1 MAHSC
6 IFDWSTCSKSQ
17 YKFRCYSCGEQVQ
30 RGDNITMTHSYRDG
44 MTLRS
49 GMRTGTTRWVHIGCT
64 PCRWLS
70 WRNGTFDPFLNGVWT
85 DWDAK
90 VQSEFDAQISSYD
103 GHCYRSEFLEDK
115 GYPAKKYMSTR
126 IKRGV
131 VKFQA
136 LWRGYLYKRAL
147 PIAIQ
152 QARREAALRA
162 WFEPGTFNPGCGQMY
177 RSVAERDKR
186 VPNQPDNRF
195 DIGDIVECPFD
206 VSTRRESFHRGI
218 IVFGQYFVA
227 GEDGAVRQN
236 GWRYLVKFKDGET
249 LLYSE
254 ETLIR
259 RTLQVKEIKETM
271 SSSGVDW
278 KMEVLPHCTYTNRF
292 RVQAPRWQ
300 RKLLVKQGKI
310 EDVGSDFYLYR
321 LVASGQLKSYTD
333 DY

>member
-70 WRNGTFDPFLNGVWT
+70 WTNGTFDSFLNGVWT

-136 LWRGYLYKRAL
+136 LWRGYIYKNAL
-147 PIAIQ
+147 GT
-152 QARREAALRA
+152 ALTG
-162 WFEPGTFNPGCGQMY
+162 EY
-177 RSVAERDKR
+177 Y
-186 VPNQPDNRF
+186 VPR
-195 DIGDIVECPFD
+195 
-206 VSTRRESFHRGI
+206 
-218 IVFGQYFVA
+218 
-227 GEDGAVRQN
+227 
-236 GWRYLVKFKDGET
+236 
-249 LLYSE
+249 
-254 ETLIR
+254 
-259 RTLQVKEIKETM
+259 
-271 SSSGVDW
+271 
-278 KMEVLPHCTYTNRF
+278 LPHARDS
-292 RVQAPRWQ
+292 RRIS
-300 RKLLVKQGKI
+300 K
-310 EDVGSDFYLYR
+310 
-321 LVASGQLKSYTD
+321 
-333 DY
+333 